1 MKIKNRTTRELRAA
15 EIFSMFAE
23 NVPLDLER
31 LRPRGARMSE
41 AEAVYAVVEAWRE
54 CRWMR
59 SDGAEA
65 RRGEHRTGDRVG
77 TASVLGA
84 GGDPPRAN

>member
-1 MKIKNRTTRELRAA
+1 MKIKPQTTRAA